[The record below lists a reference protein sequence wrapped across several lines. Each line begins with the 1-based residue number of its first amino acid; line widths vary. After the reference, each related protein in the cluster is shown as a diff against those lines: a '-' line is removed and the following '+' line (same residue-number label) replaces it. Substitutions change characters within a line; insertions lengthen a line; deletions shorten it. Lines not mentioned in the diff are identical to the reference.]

1 MDQQESLYRSMIDPQ
16 NLTMQVDQEP
26 DMQNDIVKS
35 FDMKKSKK

>member
-16 NLTMQVDQEP
+16 NLTMQVDEEP

>member
-1 MDQQESLYRSMIDPQ
+1 MIDPQ